1 MGNKVRKTIRRAA
14 REKRRT
20 VNSAVG
26 KNFFKTIT
34 EPITNSDSAIK
45 NLLGVDHA
53 SGLVERLLDLRKDER
68 IDSSTLVKSIPTRAK
83 GKIALE
89 LNSAIKGKQA
99 RLCRVIDSG
108 PGMSSSELEKKFEM
122 YAEAKARGEK
132 TRSLFGRGALDV
144 LLYHNESIIYSVKD
158 GILSACRIFWAEDT
172 EIEVEELGKVTPKM
186 LRENDLP
193 DSLIR
198 SGTVVQFK
206 LKEGTSLPM
215 EGEIIDKISRFYM
228 LRLIAADPN
237 TQTMVRRYRADGVY
251 ESPLRYDFPVGTVLG
266 RFDDKL
272 DLGKGKSYPINIFVA
287 RSDEPLQADTLN
299 IERRE
304 NGLLFVDENDAVF
317 DITLLPEYDKS
328 PFLNHIFG
336 VVRIVGIRELLES
349 FLEAEEA
356 VAVLSETRDGFNR
369 KHEITKTLFAIVERH
384 VKPLYQAEEQRQKKG
399 ETNRSDEL
407 NRRIK
412 DALKAINDFNKEETD
427 DGDVGP
433 RDTGE
438 AIAFAVKSVQL
449 YAGVTKNVS
458 VFVNTEK
465 VKNGEIVLFESDHA
479 EIKVEPDS
487 ETIKHRKN
495 QKYQRFTVKLL
506 CGEKD
511 HQGLITALTLDKD
524 GIEVKDELKVLGVS
538 DPPIFVPP
546 EDIDFAESR
555 FAGQP
560 NRLNKATLLVNL
572 ETFTGMPEITFW
584 LEEKVGNVS
593 LGESAE
599 KRIQIKVSREMISE
613 APIARVNVSF
623 NGTAWGQKAALRAK
637 AKRKD
642 GETVH
647 AKCRLA
653 FHRPKGDDKFSD
665 FWYEDLGRNILGES
679 AEDKIYVNAGYR
691 PHQEIFGVTQEDFDL
706 QLETNPVAQMRAVTV
721 LVETVVHRTAA
732 DNYLAGGKN
741 GWQLDPNDPLTNLR
755 TYLDERR
762 MKLEPL
768 VLRALAPNLGV
779 KESA

>member
-1 MGNKVRKTIRRAA
+1 MGRKVRKTIKWAA

-53 SGLVERLLDLRKDER
+53 SGLVESLLSLKTGDRV
-68 IDSSTLVKSIPTRAK
+68 DSSTIVKSIPSRK
-83 GKIALE
+83 HGRIILE
-89 LNSAIKGKQA
+89 LNSAIKGEKA
-99 RLCRVIDSG
+99 RLCRVIDTG
-108 PGMSSSELEKKFEM
+108 PGMSANELEEKFEM
-122 YAEAKARGEK
+122 YAEAKAKGEK

-158 GILSACRIFWAEDT
+158 GGLSSCRIFWEDDT
-172 EIEVEELGKVTPKM
+172 EIEVEDLGRVNTKL
-186 LRENDLP
+186 LRDLELP
-193 DSLIR
+193 DWMSK

-206 LKEGTSLPM
+206 LKDGTSVPM

-237 TQTMVRRYRADGVY
+237 TRTTIRRFRADSVY
-251 ESPLRYDFPVGTVLG
+251 ESDLQYDFPVGTVLG
-266 RFDDKL
+266 HFDDNL
-272 DLGKGKSYPINIFVA
+272 DVGGERRYPINIFVA
-287 RSDEPLQADTLN
+287 RSDEPLQSDTLN

-328 PFLNHIFG
+328 PYLNHIFG

-349 FLEAEEA
+349 FLEADEA
-356 VAVLSETRDGFNR
+356 VAVLTETRDGFNR
-369 KHEITKTLFAIVERH
+369 KHEITKTLFSIVEKH
-384 VKPLYQAEEQRQKKG
+384 VKPLYLAEEHRQKKG

-412 DALKAINDFNKEETD
+412 DALKAINDFSKQETD
-427 DGDVGP
+427 DGEVGP
-433 RDTGE
+433 PDTGE
-438 AIAFAVKSVQL
+438 VIAFAVKSVQL
-449 YAGVTKNVS
+449 YAGLTRNVS

-465 VKNGEIVLFESDHA
+465 VKNCEIVLLESDNP

-487 ETIKHRKN
+487 ETVKHRKN
-495 QKYQRFTVKLL
+495 QKYQRITIKLL

-511 HQGLITALTLDKD
+511 HRGVITALTLDKD
-524 GIEVKDELKVLGVS
+524 GNEVKDKLTVLGVS

-555 FAGQP
+555 FSGQP

-572 ETFTGMPEITFW
+572 EAFTGMPEITFW
-584 LEEKVGNVS
+584 LEETLGNVS
-593 LGESAE
+593 LEESAE
-599 KRIQIKVSREMISE
+599 KRIKVKVTETMVSE
-613 APIARVNVSF
+613 GLIARVNVSF
-623 NGTAWGQKAALRAK
+623 NGTAWGQKAILRAK
-637 AKRKD
+637 GKRKD
-642 GETVH
+642 GQTVR
-647 AKCRLA
+647 AKCRLV
-653 FHRPKGDDKFSD
+653 FHRPKGNDKFSD

-691 PHQEIFGVTQEDFDL
+691 PHQEIFGVTQEDFDS
-706 QLETNPVAQMRAVTV
+706 QLESNPVAQMRAVTV
-721 LVETVVHRTAA
+721 LVETVVQRTAA
-732 DNYLAGGKN
+732 DNYQAGGKN

-768 VLRALAPNLGV
+768 VLKALAPYLGS
-779 KESA
+779 KEPV